1 MRETMRVTQAVCL
14 SIIFSASLTGHADAA
29 DEARGDLD
37 VTIRV
42 IDSKQGIDEF
52 INRIELPRGYAE
64 TAPAAPARSKEAASN
79 ASAQDGEAEGDTPRK
94 RRDTGENP
102 DERRD
107 NGSHKRKDNSQ
118 TNPRLDSAA
127 PDQSWMSEHKRRDS
141 ADLTQRSIE
150 SRERHENMQS
160 HSREQRESAR
170 EKSRISMDGV
180 GD

>member
-1 MRETMRVTQAVCL
+1 
-14 SIIFSASLTGHADAA
+14 
-29 DEARGDLD
+29 
-37 VTIRV
+37 V
-42 IDSKQGIDEF
+42 IDSKQGINEF

-94 RRDTGENP
+94 RRD
-102 DERRD
+102 

-118 TNPRLDSAA
+118 PNPRLDSAA

-150 SRERHENMQS
+150 SRERRENMQS

-170 EKSRISMDGV
+170 EKSRNSMDGV